1 MHNCTHYPEL
11 VMKEYEAEG
20 VLASFNGSNLTEEE
34 LHHLQQIAALQ
45 REHRLSRSAFSDL
58 CQSDLD

>member
-11 VMKEYEAEG
+11 VMANYESLELK
-20 VLASFNGSNLTEEE
+20 LAATLTDEDIE
-34 LHHLQQIAALQ
+34 HLQQIAAQ
-45 REHRLSRSAFSDL
+45 RREHRLSRSAFSDL

>member
-11 VMKEYEAEG
+11 VMANFGDNELKF
-20 VLASFNGSNLTEEE
+20 VSSLTEEE
-34 LHHLQQIAALQ
+34 IKHLQDIRAQL
-45 REHRLSRSAFSDL
+45 RERQLSRSAFSDL